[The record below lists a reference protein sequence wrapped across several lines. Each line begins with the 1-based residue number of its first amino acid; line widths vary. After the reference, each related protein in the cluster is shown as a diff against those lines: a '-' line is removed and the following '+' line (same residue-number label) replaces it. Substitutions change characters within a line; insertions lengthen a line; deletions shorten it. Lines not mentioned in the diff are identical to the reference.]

1 MVRAAGLG
9 QQYRPAGVDPE
20 RRFRRWAP
28 FAAQARAEVRM
39 TLRQGE
45 ALLVTLGI
53 PVLLLVVLSLS
64 KVLPTGTEKPID
76 FLAPGILALSVMS
89 TAMVSTGIAT
99 AFERRYGVLRR
110 LGATP
115 LGRPALLGAK
125 ITAILVVEVIQVVVV
140 VAVAAGLGWRPHG
153 DPGAAVGAVVLATV
167 AFAGIGM
174 LLAGSLRAELVLAV
188 ANGLYLVLL
197 LLGGMI
203 FPLTRLPGALQ
214 GIAKGLPAAPL
225 SALLLHSL
233 GASTGST
240 LWAWAALTAWAI
252 GAPVAAAVTFKWE

>member
-1 MVRAAGLG
+1 
-9 QQYRPAGVDPE
+9 
-20 RRFRRWAP
+20 
-28 FAAQARAEVRM
+28 M

-53 PVLLLVVLSLS
+53 PVLLLIVLSLS
-64 KVLPTGTEKPID
+64 KVLPTGTAHPTS

-89 TAMVSTGIAT
+89 TAMVSSGIAT
-99 AFERRYGVLRR
+99 AFERRYGVLKR

-125 ITAILVVEVIQVVVV
+125 ITAIGVVEVIQVVIV
-140 VAVAAGLGWRPHG
+140 VAVAVGLGWRPHG
-153 DPGAAVGAVVLATV
+153 NVGAAAGAMLLATV
-167 AFAGIGM
+167 AFAGLGM
-174 LLAGSLRAELVLAV
+174 LMAGTLRADLVLAV

-214 GIAKGLPAAPL
+214 GVAKGLPA
-225 SALLLHSL
+225 SALSSTLLHNL
-233 GASTGST
+233 GAHSGPTVM
-240 LWAWAALTAWAI
+240 AWAVLSVWAVA
-252 GAPVAAAVTFKWE
+252 APVAAALLFKWE